1 MFELYAESYQ
11 FTTFYTLYITLL
23 VSILL
28 RIVWMLSVEAPP
40 LDTWVKKI
48 EFGLSVS
55 DSAYKNR
62 ADLRIDRRLVILKT
76 IKMKLDSDEE
86 AFFFSPN

>member
-1 MFELYAESYQ
+1 MFELYAENYQ

-23 VSILL
+23 LGILL
-28 RIVWMLSVEAPP
+28 RVIWMLSVEAPH
-40 LDTWVKKI
+40 LNTWVKEI

-62 ADLRIDRRLVILKT
+62 ADLWIDKRLVILKT
-76 IKMKLDSDEE
+76 IKMKLDTDEE
-86 AFFFSPN
+86 AFFIPPY